1 MSQSYSN
8 RMMTAEKPPAL
19 RLLKPFRQ
27 FPPAWILT
35 DVTGLLRDQ
44 LLDPYFGPIAEE
56 VKAKALEQAVQAI
69 PEIEPSKP
77 RLHLN
82 HAVNDAA
89 TPPSR
94 QTDSPS
100 RNRG

>member
-1 MSQSYSN
+1 MSQTYTN
-8 RMMTAEKPPAL
+8 RMMAAEKPPSL

-56 VKAKALEQAVQAI
+56 VKPKAPDPVVQAA
-69 PEIEPSKP
+69 PETEPPKP

-82 HAVNDAA
+82 HPVAENAERIERPVGPAK
-89 TPPSR
+89 PR
-94 QTDSPS
+94 
-100 RNRG
+100 